1 VRTLAS
7 PHVAS
12 GNAVQCGNGSLASLQ
27 HVSPVALFECAT
39 TATGIR
45 LIASCFGE
53 RFQQLRIFVCQRQHH
68 LCGSAI
74 APQQLGHDAHRLIDV
89 LRKMLCSLHTGNS
102 ICEVYEVT
110 PALAAA
116 GTHVASTDEMSS
128 SREVA
133 AEKLTGIR

>member
-1 VRTLAS
+1 MAS
-7 PHVAS
+7 DTATKRE
-12 GNAVQCGNGSLASLQ
+12 NGSHASLQ
-27 HVSPVALFECAT
+27 NVSPVTVLECAT
-39 TATGIR
+39 TATGTW
-45 LIASCFGE
+45 LIPSCFGE
-53 RFQQLRIFVCQRQHH
+53 RPLRLRIFGYQRQNH